1 MCAAERVVK
10 SMLKEFDEAVK
21 KKKKDS
27 LPEVVQPDAK
37 ALREKLSSLQ
47 IQLKNHKLPVIVLL
61 EGWGAAGKGGLIG
74 RTIRELDPRFYT
86 VATKGSSAEEEKR
99 KPFLWKYFNKIP
111 EEGKLTFFD
120 TGWMQETVRA
130 VEREEL
136 NKKALKARIVSIN
149 TFERQL
155 TDNGYLLLKV
165 FLHVSKKEQRKRLD
179 KLEDDKNTAW
189 RVSIHDRW
197 QNLHYDDCLKDF
209 DRCMEA
215 TSTDWAPWHII
226 DGNNRGDAAC
236 ELTSLLVSAIE
247 NALRNGIPQAQAEP
261 REFPLLKTK
270 PLRKIDPNK
279 SIEETEYE
287 IKLKSLQNRLGELH
301 NKLYR
306 KKVPVVLAY
315 EGWDAAGKGGNIR
328 RITGALDPRGFEVHP
343 IASPEPHE
351 KARHYLWRFWTRLPK
366 DGHIAI
372 FDRTWYGRVLVERI
386 EGFCTETEWKR
397 AYTEIN
403 EFEKELSDWGAV
415 ILKFWVHIDK
425 DTQLKRFEE
434 RQNTPSKQWKITDED
449 WRNREKWPAYEEAV
463 DEMLQK
469 TSTEYAPWYVIESND
484 KKYARIKTLQLLV
497 DALEKALK

>member
-1 MCAAERVVK
+1 MK
-10 SMLKEFDEAVK
+10 SMLKEFEEFLK
-21 KKKKDS
+21 EKRKENSQERKN
-27 LPEVVQPDAK
+27 PDAK
-37 ALREKLSSLQ
+37 ALREMLSSLQ
-47 IQLKNHKLPVIVLL
+47 IELKNHKLPVIVLL

-74 RTIRELDPRFYT
+74 RTIRELDPRFYK
-86 VATKGSSAEEEKR
+86 VATKGSSPGVEIR
-99 KPFLWKYFNKIP
+99 KPFLWKYFSRIP
-111 EEGKLTFFD
+111 EAGKLTFFD

-136 NKKALKARIVSIN
+136 GKKAYKARIASIN

-165 FLHVSKKEQRKRLD
+165 FLHVSRKEQRKRLE

-189 RVSIHDRW
+189 RVSVHDRW
-197 QNLHYDDCLKDF
+197 QNLHYDDCLRDF
-209 DRCMEA
+209 DRYMEA
-215 TSTDWAPWHII
+215 TSTPWAPWHII
-226 DGNNRGDAAC
+226 DGNSRADAAY
-236 ELTSLLVSAIE
+236 ELTALLAGSIQK
-247 NALRNGIPQAQAEP
+247 ALREGIPQAEVRP
-261 REFPLLKTK
+261 GEYPLIKMK
-270 PLRKIDPNK
+270 PLRKVDPEK
-279 SIEETEYE
+279 TIEETEYE
-287 IKLKSLQNRLGELH
+287 VQLKSLQNRLRELH

-306 KKVPVVLAY
+306 KKVPVILAY

-366 DGHIAI
+366 DGHIAV
-372 FDRTWYGRVLVERI
+372 FDRSWYGRVLVERI

-397 AYTEIN
+397 AYNEIN
-403 EFEKELSDWGAV
+403 EFEKELADWGAV
-415 ILKFWVHIDK
+415 ILKFWIHIDK
-425 DTQLKRFEE
+425 DTQLKRFED

-449 WRNREKWPAYEEAV
+449 WRNREKWPAYEEAA
-463 DEMLQK
+463 DETLKK

-484 KKYARIKTLQLLV
+484 KRYARIKTLRLLV